1 MITIS
6 ARMRGF
12 NATSARLVILTCT
25 AALVLSACSQ
35 SLILHLKE
43 GQCVNLPA
51 ETSAATIEVVDC
63 ESPHEAEIVGVESIT
78 ETVLPPESTL
88 EELAFTQCHAHFT
101 RYVGVEATDSNLD
114 AMWLLPTPAS
124 WKAGDRS
131 IVCLAAVTNDSP
143 LTASVKDTHF

>member
-1 MITIS
+1 MSVRRYMGGFS
-6 ARMRGF
+6 ASLSH
-12 NATSARLVILTCT
+12 SALLACA
-25 AALVLSACSQ
+25 AALVLSGCTQ

-51 ETSAATIEVVDC
+51 ETSAATIDVVGCDD
-63 ESPHEAEIVGVESIT
+63 PHEAEIVGVETIT
-78 ETVLPPESTL
+78 ESALPSEGTL

-101 RYVGVEATDSNLD
+101 RYIGVDASDSHLD

-131 IVCLAAVTNDSP
+131 IVCLAVVANDSP

>member
-1 MITIS
+1 MS
-6 ARMRGF
+6 ARPHIPGLPH
-12 NATSARLVILTCT
+12 TTARYALLTCA
-25 AALVLSACSQ
+25 AALVLSGCSQ

-43 GQCVNLPA
+43 GQCVNLPE
-51 ETSAATIEVVDC
+51 ETSAATIEVVGC
-63 ESPHEAEIVGVESIT
+63 EDPHEAEIIGVETIT
-78 ETVLPPESTL
+78 EKALPPESTL

-101 RYVGVEATDSNLD
+101 RYVGIEATDSNLD

-131 IVCLAAVTNDSP
+131 IVCLATVTNDSP

>member
-1 MITIS
+1 MNVTPHRKGVLPAAIRW
-6 ARMRGF
+6 AF
-12 NATSARLVILTCT
+12 AATSV
-25 AALVLSACSQ
+25 ALLLSSCSQ

-51 ETSAATIEVVDC
+51 EASAATIDVLPCTSAHD
-63 ESPHEAEIVGVESIT
+63 AEIVGIEEIT
-78 ETVLPPESTL
+78 ENALPPESTL

-101 RYVGVEATDSNLD
+101 RYIGVDANDSQLD

-131 IVCLAAVTNDSP
+131 IVCLAVVSDDSP
-143 LTASVKDTHF
+143 LTASVKDTHY

>member
-1 MITIS
+1 MS
-6 ARMRGF
+6 ARKHMRGLSS
-12 NATSARLVILTCT
+12 ATARYTLLTCGV
-25 AALVLSACSQ
+25 ALALSGCSQ

-51 ETSAATIEVVDC
+51 ETSAATIEVVGC
-63 ESPHEAEIVGVESIT
+63 EDPHEAEIVGVDTIT
-78 ETVLPPESTL
+78 EKALPPESTL
-88 EELAFTQCHAHFT
+88 EEMAFTQCHAHFT
-101 RYVGVEATDSNLD
+101 RYVGIEASDSNLD

-131 IVCLAAVTNDSP
+131 IVCLATVTNDSP